1 MDGWN
6 AASLRD
12 RPLKGC
18 FLLSGAGVRNV
29 TLIPGIP
36 DHVEP
41 DYKRPGC
48 CCSTSTDTTSLRA
61 NKDRI
66 MLASPGPV
74 CGLLL
79 ILHLQIF
86 TCFPIMADADVD
98 MLKVRKAGCSGQRSE
113 GS

>member
-1 MDGWN
+1 M
-6 AASLRD
+6 A
-12 RPLKGC
+12 
-18 FLLSGAGVRNV
+18 
-29 TLIPGIP
+29 LIPGIP

-48 CCSTSTDTTSLRA
+48 CCCGCSTSTDTTSLRA
-61 NKDRI
+61 DGDRT

-98 MLKVRKAGCSGQRSE
+98 MLKVRRSE